1 MGVEAVSGSRSVLLP
16 SLRTNGGSEGGLFC
30 GNAGAGA
37 RGSGGIGLGVVGS
50 VGSRLRG
57 MTRGSAGMTGGRMV
71 SACAG
76 RTDECYM
83 E

>member
-50 VGSRLRG
+50 VDSRLRG
-57 MTRGSAGMTGGRMV
+57 N
-71 SACAG
+71 
-76 RTDECYM
+76 DEGECGND
-83 E
+83 EKGEDGLRLRRKDG